1 MKLAVSI
8 FCLAVAS
15 SVMTAQDWAG
25 AEEANSRFG
34 SVSLGQAGSY
44 NYMALYDHCGPSGVP
59 LGGIGAGCVQ
69 LTPTGNFTRTT
80 GINNWFTDVV
90 TDQRM
95 RNAELEK
102 GHFIAVWDRDA
113 NGNTV
118 LRRLQR
124 DKGEVC
130 GIKGYSHSYYKGLF
144 PMVEMYFTEDK
155 DWFMPS
161 LSSIRAWSGFVS
173 GNLDASTTPC
183 FWVEVTVANSYG
195 FEETAVVLSW
205 ADLIGQ
211 GLLEPID
218 VENIS
223 TDPYQVSHANF
234 KEISKP
240 DTKALPYECNGWRG
254 VRQTLVSPL
263 PAPKKMT
270 FQTAVND
277 VIIMAEKQD
286 GAEITVLP
294 SFNIQ
299 NGRDIWNGFQA
310 SGTFPETGPM
320 KLSSAGNELNAS
332 AVAIKTRI
340 PVGGKKTFRFAVMW
354 YAPAVE
360 PDPER
365 SSDPRYKYGKG
376 DYGAWYQNNYKS
388 IDDLAVYASENGE
401 KVRMGV
407 EEWQDPILESN
418 MPDWLKFKLI
428 NSSYSLYTNGFINR
442 DGDYTNMEGGMGGLS
457 ATMDFRMIMHP
468 LVHKFFH
475 ETDRHEMR
483 MFSASQEPEYYVD
496 GTANL
501 PTRVGAI
508 SHMLGNYFTGLAT
521 VDYPGPCIIDVN
533 MDGTCGYI
541 MQIVKD
547 YEQTGD
553 YSWLEERQKNIV
565 AAVKYLKNNIVD
577 ERGIPNGRATYDDYH
592 HPQVF
597 AYNASIFLMGMEAAI
612 RAAEY
617 LKDEELKSVC
627 EEMRSNAMKGYMS
640 LWNGR
645 FFAYGAERGSDEL
658 INDRFHQ
665 GQVGGQSLVRFCGWN
680 DILSP
685 EILDAVFTVQCKDV
699 LSKVPYRY
707 ANKVWDLT
715 MGRGVDH
722 PGTQCWPFQL
732 EIFTAMTMLQ
742 NGWVEDA
749 FDIMKNIQLVHLD
762 KGWTWTQNL
771 WNPAELTRMD
781 APASWMIL
789 ENLTGASINVPEE
802 SITLGPAVIPGES
815 GLKCP
820 LYFPDFWAML
830 EYFPSEGIFRLEIT
844 KKNTDRKI
852 VFSKLKCRPLGTSTG
867 DEKIFNIKP
876 FEVKVGAVLDM
887 RRYIDNFAP
896 HIRRGIL
903 DRASQ
908 VPYKE
913 VRIETPKQ

>member
-1 MKLAVSI
+1 MRFIVFISCFFITFMSA
-8 FCLAVAS
+8 F
-15 SVMTAQDWAG
+15 AQDWLG
-25 AEEANSRFG
+25 AEDANNRFG
-34 SVSLGQAGSY
+34 SVNLGYSREY

-69 LTPTGNFTRTT
+69 FTPTGNFTRTT

-90 TDQRM
+90 TDQRIK
-95 RNAELEK
+95 NTELEK

-124 DKGEVC
+124 DNDEIC

-144 PMVEMYFTEDK
+144 PTVEMYFTEDK

-161 LSSIRAWSGFVS
+161 LSSVKAWSGFVS
-173 GNLDASTTPC
+173 GDLNASTTPC
-183 FWVEVTVANSYG
+183 FWVDVTVANSYG

-218 VENIS
+218 VEKIS
-223 TDPYQVSHANF
+223 TDPYKVSHMDF
-234 KEISKP
+234 KEIIKP
-240 DTKALPYECNGWRG
+240 DTKAELYSSGNWIG
-254 VRQTLVSPL
+254 VKQTLVSAL
-263 PAPKKMT
+263 PAPKKLT

-277 VIIMAEKQD
+277 VVIMAEKQD
-286 GAEITVLP
+286 GAEITILP
-294 SFNIQ
+294 SYNIK
-299 NGRDIWNGFQA
+299 NGEQDWNYFLKNGEF
-310 SGTFPETGPM
+310 S
-320 KLSSAGNELNAS
+320 KISDSRLSTKGDELNAS
-332 AVAIKTRI
+332 AVAIKTKI

-354 YAPAVE
+354 YAPIVK
-360 PDPER
+360 PDPKLLT
-365 SSDPRYKYGKG
+365 DPKYKYGVG

-388 IDDLAVYASENGE
+388 IDDLAEYAAKNGYSVRQ
-401 KVRMGV
+401 KV
-407 EEWQDPILESN
+407 ETWHKPILESN
-418 MPDWLKFKLI
+418 LPEWLKFKLI
-428 NSSYSLYTNGFINR
+428 NSSYSLFTNGIINR

-457 ATMDFRMIMHP
+457 ATMDVRMIMHP
-468 LVHKFFH
+468 LVQKFFH

-483 MFSASQEPEYYVD
+483 MFSVSQEPEYYID

-501 PTRVGAI
+501 PSRVGAI

-521 VDYPGPCIIDVN
+521 VNYPGPCIIDVN

-553 YSWLEERQKNIV
+553 YSWLNERKNNIK

-597 AYNASIFLMGMEAAI
+597 AYNASVFLMGMEAAI
-612 RAAEY
+612 RAAKY
-617 LKDEELKSVC
+617 LKDDKLVIECK
-627 EEMRSNAMKGYMS
+627 EMQEKAKKGYMS

-645 FFAYGAERGSDEL
+645 FFAYGAERGSNEL

-680 DILSP
+680 DILPP

-707 ANKVWDLT
+707 ANKVWDLD

-742 NGWVEDA
+742 NGWIEDA
-749 FDIMKNIQLVHLD
+749 FDIMHNIQLVHLN

-781 APASWMIL
+781 APATWMIL
-789 ENLTGASINVPEE
+789 ENLTGASINIPEK
-802 SITLGPAVIPGES
+802 SLTLGPGIIPGEK

-830 EYFPSEGIFRLEIT
+830 EYFPEEKVFKLKIIQ
-844 KKNTDRKI
+844 KNSDKKI
-852 VFSKLKCRPLGTSTG
+852 VFSKLKCRPLGTSSN
-867 DEKIFNIKP
+867 DEKVININP
-876 FEVKVGAVLDM
+876 FEIREGAILDLSS
-887 RRYIDNFAP
+887 YISDFAP
-896 HIRRGIL
+896 KIRKGIL
-903 DRASQ
+903 NKVSQ

-913 VRIETPKQ
+913 VNISKCN